1 MVLTSFYYFVFLFCS
16 LIFYYLLPKKV
27 SYVSLLLF
35 SIGFLFIGTANWY
48 TLFYTLAILGITY
61 GGSLLIDKYRDE
73 KKKKNAFF
81 IISLVLIIGILTFL
95 KYTNL
100 FIVPINLF
108 LRNKLPL
115 FYPDAPMGVSYYSL
129 ILIGYLINVY
139 WGVHEVTKN
148 PLKLGLFMSYFPL
161 LTSGPIIDY
170 NEMKDSLFVKN
181 KFKLHN
187 ILDGLLRILWGVF
200 KVLIISTRLDIFV
213 SGVYND
219 ISNYSFFIV
228 LIAIFGYTLQLYSN
242 FSGTIDIALGSAKL
256 FGIELPENFNK
267 PFESET
273 ITEFWRRWHITLGT
287 WLKKYIFYPIMKSE
301 GFQKMSKTLKTK
313 ANGSFK
319 KLPTYLS
326 LLIVWLVIGI
336 WHGGS
341 YKFIVASGLLQF
353 LCIVLEDIFG
363 MVNKKGDIFDKMF
376 RRLRTFVVFSF
387 TLVFFRA
394 SSLASGLDI
403 LRQVFKMGSFSITL
417 PGLNVA
423 DLVIVA
429 VSLIGLFIVEYYID
443 NIRECLKNKSVAFK
457 LGLILFFIIFVLVFG
472 VYGFG
477 FNKTD
482 FIYGKF

>member
-1 MVLTSFYYFVFLFCS
+1 M
-16 LIFYYLLPKKV
+16 
-27 SYVSLLLF
+27 
-35 SIGFLFIGTANWY
+35 
-48 TLFYTLAILGITY
+48 
-61 GGSLLIDKYRDE
+61 
-73 KKKKNAFF
+73 
-81 IISLVLIIGILTFL
+81 
-95 KYTNL
+95 
-100 FIVPINLF
+100 
-108 LRNKLPL
+108 
-115 FYPDAPMGVSYYSL
+115 
-129 ILIGYLINVY
+129 Y

-148 PLKLGLFMSYFPL
+148 PLKVGLFMSYFPL

-181 KFKLHN
+181 KFKIHN